1 MNQLRQYIAARRKEL
16 SLSQRELANLCD
28 LPLGTVAGIE
38 SGRMVKSPRPATL
51 EKLASGLQTSY
62 FFLDAMVRGVEE
74 PVMKKQ
80 LRWEEDYYYKLFD
93 AMMNSDKIPETERM
107 MLLAKLRTMW
117 QTYGDHEIGY

>member
-16 SLSQRELANLCD
+16 NLSQRELATLSD

-51 EKLASGLQTSY
+51 EKLAIGLKTTY
-62 FFLDAMVRGVEE
+62 FFLDALVRGVEE

-117 QTYGDHEIGY
+117 QTYGDFDIDY

>member
-1 MNQLRQYIAARRKEL
+1 MNQLRQYITARRKEL
-16 SLSQRELANLCD
+16 NLSQRELAALCE

-51 EKLASGLQTSY
+51 EKLAVGLKTNY

-74 PVMKKQ
+74 PEVKKQ

-93 AMMNSDKIPETERM
+93 AVMSSEKVPETERM
-107 MLLAKLRTMW
+107 MLLAKLRTLW
-117 QTYGDHEIGY
+117 QTYGDYEIAY